1 MKTLRLQSAVRRA
14 LTIAALAVCST
25 VASAQLSL
33 STVVDLA
40 QKNDP
45 RIKIALADVTKAN
58 AALAQARDAYI
69 PTAAIQ
75 GGYGTSV
82 GVPLSVPTVFSFSSQ
97 SLAFNFS
104 QQDYVRAATAGLRS
118 AELSLQ
124 DARDQAAEDAITTY
138 LSLDNAE
145 ARQAAM
151 VEEFGAANKLAT
163 IVQERLDAGQD
174 TRLELLKSRR
184 TAAQIH
190 LLELRTE
197 DEVATLNDHLTRLIG
212 ISGTNLATIAT
223 SIPEMPSP
231 DQKPL
236 TEEMSPGVR
245 AAYANA
251 KSKQQT
257 AFGDARYRFRPQISF
272 GLDFSYIDTSHT
284 NYLDYYPGFQ
294 GKSRDAASIGISMT
308 IPLYDR
314 GHQAK
319 AHEAA
324 AEAVRARA
332 EAENNRNQFLEGRF
346 KLRHS
351 TEELRA
357 RSEVSEL
364 DFELSQEQLKTVLI
378 QLNGSGGDANA
389 TQLSPK
395 DEQNARVQERQRFVE
410 LLEAQLDLRKAEVS
424 LMRQN
429 GTLDDWLRQALA
441 TPIIH

>member
-1 MKTLRLQSAVRRA
+1 MRLSVQSGVRRA
-14 LTIAALAVCST
+14 LTIAAVAMCATLAH
-25 VASAQLSL
+25 AQLSL

-45 RIKIALADVTKAN
+45 RVKMALADVTKAQ
-58 AALAQARDAYI
+58 AGLAQARDAYV
-69 PTAAIQ
+69 PTAAVQ

-118 AELSLQ
+118 AELHLQ
-124 DARDQAAEDAITTY
+124 DARDEAAEDAVTTY

-151 VEEFGAANKLAT
+151 VQEFAAASKLAT
-163 IVQERLDAGQD
+163 IVQDRLDAGQD
-174 TRLELLKSRR
+174 NRIELLKARR

-212 ISGTNLATIAT
+212 ISGTNLATVAT

-231 DQKPL
+231 DEKPA

-245 AAYANA
+245 AAYASA

-294 GKSRDAASIGISMT
+294 GKSRDAASIGIQMT

-332 EAENNRNQFLEGRF
+332 EAENDRNQFLEGRF

-364 DFELSQEQLKTVLI
+364 DFELAQEQLKTVLI
-378 QLNGSGGDANA
+378 QLNGSGGDTNA

-395 DEQNARVQERQRFVE
+395 DEQNARVQERQRFVD
-410 LLEAQLDLRKAEVS
+410 LLEAQLELRKAEVT

-441 TPIIH
+441 TPIVH